1 MLEVFSVL
9 EMLIFLVPS
18 CSSILIERVVISTDF
33 ALAFLCHQG
42 ITFCCSWGVVLVCNI
57 VLNLCGYIL
66 CLQFGRDSIEPSN
79 NSLEAAILI
88 CFLVSL
94 PHSTIWICNSYPFLS
109 ILPNEFLL
117 LLPLYVLVAV
127 ADTIINLR
135 YQNYCLSLGECI
147 ICQDLAPV
155 SYSNFCI
162 YSNSM
167 ILGYCSMT
175 RKWKGRV
182 YVLDKRELVFA

>member
-18 CSSILIERVVISTDF
+18 CSSILIERVVISNDF

-66 CLQFGRDSIEPSN
+66 CLQFGRDSSEPSN
-79 NSLEAAILI
+79 NSLEGALLI

-94 PHSTIWICNSYPFLS
+94 PHPTIWICNSYPFLS
-109 ILPNEFLL
+109 VLPNDFLL
-117 LLPLYVLVAV
+117 LLPSYVLVAV
-127 ADTIINLR
+127 ADTVINLR
-135 YQNYCLSLGECI
+135 YQNDCLSLRECI
-147 ICQDLAPV
+147 ICQDLASA
-155 SYSNFCI
+155 SYSNLWI

-175 RKWKGRV
+175 RNETDVSMFWI
-182 YVLDKRELVFA
+182 